1 MPRLM
6 RMKTIGIIAV
16 MIAACLFPAA
26 VVSQTLVWEGAW
38 SSSTPYTAGQVVSY
52 LGGTYICI
60 TGNTNV
66 PPPTSTVDWTA
77 LAQSGATVSVGTTVT
92 GAPLTNAAVAN
103 VGTSKNAVLNFTIPQ
118 GYVSGG
124 GGGIPWPSNAGL
136 AAYSGSSS
144 WRAPTYSDVTALWAG
159 GTCSGYLSSNGTCS
173 TTLGLLPVNNPT
185 FTGNLSG
192 PTASITSLTT
202 AGIVTN
208 TASGVLGTATGTN
221 GYFALWNS
229 LGNIGAS
236 NLDQDVTS
244 LHTITSHDGFSVIYN
259 FGSIP
264 STPVTPQGLLMGWN
278 ATGGSG
284 ESDFFSNKGS
294 GATGGFQFYN
304 WNGSSYALIALL
316 SPAGNTLYGTTAI
329 PVLKLTGTNTM
340 THVPR
345 AFPAWHVPAG
355 GAITTGTPVGPVF
368 WSGEGSVIERL
379 TANLAGSNSCTVAP
393 VVAIVSCTT
402 AACTST
408 TTLTSLT
415 TGTANGI
422 FDSGALSVTIPA
434 SVFFTAEFTAGT
446 CTGKPSFDA
455 AATVRQN

>member
-1 MPRLM
+1 ML
-6 RMKTIGIIAV
+6 
-16 MIAACLFPAA
+16 AACLFPAA

-38 SSSTPYTAGQVVSY
+38 SSSTPYAAGQVVSY

-92 GAPLTNAAVAN
+92 GAPLTNAAVTN

-173 TTLGLLPVNNPT
+173 TTLGFLPVNNPT
-185 FTGNLSG
+185 FTGNMSG

-221 GYFALWNS
+221 GYFPLWNS

-236 NLDQDVTS
+236 NLDQDVTA
-244 LHTITSHDGFSVIYN
+244 LHTITSTDGLAVTHN

-278 ATGGSG
+278 ATGGAG
-284 ESDFFSNKGS
+284 ESDFFSNKGT
-294 GATGGFQFYN
+294 GGTGGFQFYN
-304 WNGSSYALIALL
+304 WNGSSYSLIAIL
-316 SPAGNTLYGTTAI
+316 SPAGNTLYGTTVSGHFISSGTPTVACG
-329 PVLKLTGTNTM
+329 TG
-340 THVPR
+340 
-345 AFPAWHVPAG
+345 AG
-355 GAITTGTPVGPVF
+355 TSPTVCSIAGNDEAGQISVTTGTSPANAAIIVTVTLANACPTSVYAVVRGSNAAAAML
-368 WSGEGSVIERL
+368 SGTTHEYPDNFTATTWTI
-379 TANLAGSNSCTVAP
+379 TANATGLAAS
-393 VVAIVSCTT
+393 T
-402 AACTST
+402 AYRWAYIARC
-408 TTLTSLT
+408 
-415 TGTANGI
+415 N
-422 FDSGALSVTIPA
+422 
-434 SVFFTAEFTAGT
+434 
-446 CTGKPSFDA
+446 
-455 AATVRQN
+455 